1 MTMVASRISA
11 RLHRVAAIL
20 RRVIGVP
27 DYERY
32 VAHMR
37 ATHPECGLMT
47 AEEFARESMER
58 RYSTPGS
65 RCC

>member
-1 MTMVASRISA
+1 MIATSRISA
-11 RLHRVAAIL
+11 GLTRAAAVL

-37 ATHPECGLMT
+37 ATHPECAVMT

>member
-1 MTMVASRISA
+1 MMAASRISA
-11 RLHRVAAIL
+11 GLIRAAAIL

-32 VAHMR
+32 VTHMR
-37 ATHPECGLMT
+37 ATHPGCVIMT